1 MHLITYII
9 YVYVFIEKLE
19 LARRSQ
25 VIQRNLPRPLEANML
40 ILRPPSDSGNLTEL
54 QQAEE
59 LIKREMITML
69 HYDAVNNPVQ
79 GKYC

>member
-1 MHLITYII
+1 MIS
-9 YVYVFIEKLE
+9 IEKLE
-19 LARRSQ
+19 LSRRSQ

-40 ILRPPSDSGNLTEL
+40 ILRPSADCAGLTDL

-69 HYDAVNNPVQ
+69 HYDAVNNPLQ
-79 GKYC
+79 GELFNIDEKFN